1 MQLIVKT
8 GIAIIM
14 GIIGGAISAFIIS
27 KLDTQEDKNESE
39 KST

>member
-1 MQLIVKT
+1 MQFIVKT

-27 KLDTQEDKNESE
+27 KLTQEADNESE

>member
-1 MQLIVKT
+1 MQFIVKT

-27 KLDTQEDKNESE
+27 KLDTQEADNESE